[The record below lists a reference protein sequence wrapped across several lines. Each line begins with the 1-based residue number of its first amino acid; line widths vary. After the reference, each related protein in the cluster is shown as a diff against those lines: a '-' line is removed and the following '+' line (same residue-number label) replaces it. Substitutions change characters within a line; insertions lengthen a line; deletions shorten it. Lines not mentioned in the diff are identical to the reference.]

1 MKKILCLAMAL
12 VMSLSLVACGGGE
25 GGEASGDDEIVIKLA
40 TNLTEESVTGQALV
54 KFADDIAAKSEGR
67 ITCKLYPNSVL
78 GSNNA
83 VMEMVVEGDVQMMTI
98 NPVTYET
105 QVPTLATLDQY
116 YMFDDLDHAHRFFEG
131 EGGQMIFDSL
141 QAIGMQGMEMYA
153 LGMRELT
160 NNKRPVATIDD
171 MKGLTIRGYSPIQI
185 AAWQAAG
192 VTPTATDWNEL
203 FVSMQ
208 QGLLD
213 GQEAALSTISDFSFY
228 EVQKQLT
235 MTDHVFTC
243 DMLIA
248 SSEWLNSLSEEDR
261 ALVEETLEESYQWHK
276 EAYRPA
282 LDALLDTFVN
292 EYGVTVTELD
302 EASKAELAEKMA
314 AASKEEILKVCDQE
328 IYDTVHGYV
337 EAARG

>member
-12 VMSLSLVACGGGE
+12 IMSLSLVACGGSSS
-25 GGEASGDDEIVIKLA
+25 GGDKVTIKLA
-40 TNLTEESVTGQALV
+40 TNLTEESITGQALS
-54 KFADDIAAKSEGR
+54 KFSEDISKKSDGR
-67 ITCKLYPNSVL
+67 ITCKLYFNSVL
-78 GSNNA
+78 GNNNA
-83 VMEMVVEGDVQMMTI
+83 VMEMMVEGDVQMMTV

-105 QVPTLATLDQY
+105 QIPTLATLDQY
-116 YMFDDLDHAHRFFEG
+116 YMFDSLEHAHKFFEG
-131 EGGQMIFDSL
+131 EGGKYINDSW
-141 QAIGMQGMEMYA
+141 QEIGLQGMEMFA
-153 LGMRELT
+153 LGFRELT
-160 NNKRPVATIDD
+160 NNKRPVSTINDL
-171 MKGLTIRGYSPIQI
+171 KGLTIRGYSPIQI
-185 AAWQAAG
+185 AAWKSVG

-228 EVQKQLT
+228 EVQKQLS

-261 ALVEETLEESYQWHK
+261 ALVQETLDEAYEWHK
-276 EAYRPA
+276 AAYRPA
-282 LDALLDTFVN
+282 LDNMLDTFVN

-302 EASKAELAEKMA
+302 PATKEELVTKMSEASKK
-314 AASKEEILKVCDQE
+314 EILKICDQE
-328 IYDTVHGYV
+328 IYDTVQGYV
-337 EAARG
+337 EEARG